1 MSWGLPPK
9 YQDEH
14 QFRDVEKS
22 IIHQSVVNA
31 LINMD
36 FKVEDNS
43 IHFVNG
49 YKKLP
54 MTFMSFF
61 AFAKPEISVIVL
73 ITKAGR
79 LTIKSTYNYDSMFGI
94 AFNDRGKQQ
103 KEISEL
109 MAEITDIVKLNVE
122 HAR

>member
-14 QFRDVEKS
+14 QFRNIDKS
-22 IIHQSVVNA
+22 IIQQSVVNA

-36 FKVEDNS
+36 FTIEENS
-43 IHFVNG
+43 IHFLSG
-49 YKKLP
+49 FKKLS

-61 AFAKPEISVIVL
+61 AFAKPKISVVIL
-73 ITKAGR
+73 ITNAGR

-94 AFNDRGKQQ
+94 AFNDKGKQQ
-103 KEISEL
+103 KQITEL
-109 MAEITDIVKLNVE
+109 MAEIADIVKLNVE
-122 HAR
+122 HSR